1 MKGGEYMKKLLMKS
15 YRVAYLAPLLFAG
28 STAHA
33 AVSLGFPGS
42 FIGLGSQDLKVTIE
56 NIIRIIVG
64 FLGIIT
70 ILIILMGGFKWMTS
84 GGSEDK
90 IGEAKKLISAGV
102 VGLVVVLAAYAIA
115 SFVVNSLTTAVS

>member
-1 MKGGEYMKKLLMKS
+1 MKKLLMKVH
-15 YRVAYLAPLLFAG
+15 RVAYLAPLALA

-33 AVSLGFPGS
+33 QISIDLPTSFAGFS
-42 FIGLGSQDLKVTIE
+42 SQDLKETIQ
-56 NIIRIIVG
+56 NIVRIIVG

-70 ILIILMGGFKWMTS
+70 ILIILAGGFKWMTS

-115 SFVVNSLTTAVS
+115 SFVINSLEEAV

>member
-1 MKGGEYMKKLLMKS
+1 MKGGEYMKKLLLQAHKL
-15 YRVAYLAPLLFAG
+15 AYLAPLALASQAHAQVSIDFPTNFAG
-28 STAHA
+28 FS
-33 AVSLGFPGS
+33 
-42 FIGLGSQDLKVTIE
+42 SQDLKVTIQ

-70 ILIILMGGFKWMTS
+70 IIIILAGGFKWMTS
-84 GGSEDK
+84 GGNEDK

-115 SFVVNSLTTAVS
+115 NFVISSLQSAV

>member
-1 MKGGEYMKKLLMKS
+1 MKKLLNKA
-15 YRVAYLAPLLFAG
+15 YKLAYLAPLALA

-33 AVSLGFPGS
+33 QVSIDFPRNFAGFS
-42 FIGLGSQDLKVTIE
+42 SQDIKVTIQ
-56 NIIRIIVG
+56 NIVRIIVG

-70 ILIILMGGFKWMTS
+70 IIIILAGGFKWMTS
-84 GGSEDK
+84 GGNEDK

-115 SFVVNSLTTAVS
+115 NFVVASITTAV

>member
-1 MKGGEYMKKLLMKS
+1 MKGGEYMKKLLTKA
-15 YRVAYLAPLLFAG
+15 YKLAYLAPLALA

-33 AVSLGFPGS
+33 QVSIDFPTNFAGFS
-42 FIGLGSQDLKVTIE
+42 SQDVKVTIQ

-70 ILIILMGGFKWMTS
+70 IIIILAGGFKWMTS
-84 GGSEDK
+84 AGNEDK

-115 SFVVNSLTTAVS
+115 NFVINSLTGAV